1 MISKEERKERIIKN
15 LKQNTKN
22 IIVNDFINEYAD
34 IFSEV
39 LFNDV
44 CAYYE
49 IDEEY
54 NEEVLRII
62 ITIIGGVTVRITT
75 DKDEDGKIYCIFTI
89 VLDHTVLVSDTLP
102 PIELKDKLISV
113 IDKIHKVQKE
123 DTCQTDK

>member
-39 LFNDV
+39 PFNDV